1 MSIEDRL
8 VEIANALE
16 ELTKAIETGRVQIKD
31 VQDHITTIEECDIS
45 EWNTPAKIQFKK
57 ILNRK
62 RQKAREDFENI
73 CKEEKEAEKKKRRA
87 REKIL
92 KM

>member
-8 VEIANALE
+8 VGIENVLK
-16 ELTKAIETGRVQIKD
+16 ELTRRIKVIEDSV
-31 VQDHITTIEECDIS
+31 TTIEECDIS
-45 EWNTPAKIQFKK
+45 EWNTPAKTQFKR

-62 RQKAREDFENI
+62 RQKAKEDFENI
-73 CKEEKEAEKKKRRA
+73 CKEEAEKEQRRA

>member
-1 MSIEDRL
+1 MSHTIFTGGAVDK
-8 VEIANALE
+8 LE
-16 ELTKAIETGRVQIKD
+16 EVLKELTKRIKVLED
-31 VQDHITTIEECDIS
+31 SVTTIEECDIS
-45 EWNTPAKIQFKK
+45 EWNTPAKIQFKT

-62 RQKAREDFENI
+62 RQKAKEEYENM
-73 CKEEKEAEKKKRRA
+73 CKEEAEREQRRA

>member
-1 MSIEDRL
+1 MNE
-8 VEIANALE
+8 
-16 ELTKAIETGRVQIKD
+16 K
-31 VQDHITTIEECDIS
+31 
-45 EWNTPAKIQFKK
+45 WNTRFAKLEPWIAKDPESPM
-57 ILNRK
+57 
-62 RQKAREDFENI
+62 RQVVAHLMVRAKEDFENI